1 MTFPSL
7 VPSTR
12 TYVPGDV
19 PLTRQVALSGFD
31 SAYRQGNRRV
41 GQTLNMTFNN
51 ITEADLLSI
60 RSHHVSVDGS
70 YGIFYLPSEVWSGYA
85 TPPVP
90 LISDYAWRYAAAPT
104 ITDGS
109 CDLWSVQVELVT
121 YAINIGDLIFDGGA
135 AAATPVRTYIL
146 EAGGAAA
153 TPARDYLI
161 IPTGAA

>member
-1 MTFPSL
+1 M
-7 VPSTR
+7 
-12 TYVPGDV
+12 
-19 PLTRQVALSGFD
+19 A
-31 SAYRQGNRRV
+31 
-41 GQTLNMTFNN
+41 FNN
-51 ITEADLLSI
+51 ITESDLLSI
-60 RSHHVSVDGS
+60 RSHYVSVDGS

-104 ITDGS
+104 VTDGS

-121 YAINIGDLIFDGGA
+121 YAINTGDLIFDGEA